1 MHINEKVVNM
11 GELSIRNFF
20 AKEKTNKIIIF
31 ILTFIF
37 IFSVLVTSIV
47 TKKYSLKEGDIAKV
61 DIKAPREVRDEVS
74 TAARIQQATDSV
86 PIQYNKKPEVKTEII
101 NKINSFF
108 SKLLQVKDAP
118 GEEKDKLQK
127 LKSNVEISLSDD
139 DYLTL
144 IRLSKEDLKT
154 VQDFSI
160 KTMADI
166 YDNNNISDNSQK
178 DNQEDIKKAQE
189 SIQLKVNGS
198 KIPKSLKDI
207 SASIGYALI
216 TPNFFYDKDKTEELK
231 KDAIKKV
238 VPVMIKKDQII
249 VKEGEPVAKYQI
261 EILKDLGLLNSN
273 YHFEWYIYIC
283 LSILILLIMFLQWFY
298 LYKYHNNVYSDT
310 NKLIMINILNCI
322 AILLARSLAVISPFL
337 IPLACIPMIFTLLVN
352 YKVSLAISALNCV
365 LISRAVEFSPEI
377 TILALV
383 NVVIGA
389 VILKKMQQRNDIL
402 YSSIYISI
410 MNVILTFS
418 VGFLLSNSVADVT
431 QKALLACI
439 GSILSGILTIGLLPF
454 FESTFDVITTIKLLE
469 ISNPNHPLLKR
480 LLMEAPGSYHHSILV
495 GNLAEIAA
503 EEVGGNPV
511 LARVASYYH
520 DVGKIKRP
528 YFFKENQLGSDNPH
542 DKITPNL
549 STLIITSHVK
559 DGVELA
565 KQYKIPKAV
574 RDIIEQH
581 HGTSLVKYFY
591 VTMKNSSEKPE
602 DVKEEDF
609 RYPGPVPE
617 TKEGAIIMLADA
629 VEAAVRS
636 ISEPTKGK
644 IEEMVN
650 KIIKNRLNE
659 GQLDNCNLTLKDI
672 NKIRKSFLK
681 VLTGIYHQRIEYPE
695 DKWANK

>member
-1 MHINEKVVNM
+1 MNEKVVNM

-37 IFSVLVTSIV
+37 IFSVLVTSTV

-61 DIKAPREVRDEVS
+61 DIKAPREVKDEVS
-74 TAARIQQATDSV
+74 TAARIQQAADSV
-86 PIQYNKKPEVKTEII
+86 PIQYNKKPEVKTEVI

-108 SKLLQVKDAP
+108 SKLLQIKDGT

-144 IRLSKEDLKT
+144 IRLNKDDLKT
-154 VQDFSI
+154 VQDFSV

-189 SIQLKVNGS
+189 SIQLKINGS

-207 SASIGYALI
+207 SDSIGYALI

-298 LYKYHNNVYSDT
+298 LYKYHNDIYSDT

-337 IPLACIPMIFTLLVN
+337 IPLACIPMIFTLLVD
-352 YKVSLAISALNCV
+352 YKVSLAISVLNCV
-365 LISRAVEFSPEI
+365 LISRAVEFNTEI

-418 VGFLLSNSVADVT
+418 VGFLLSNNGVDVT

-528 YFFKENQLGSDNPH
+528 YFFKENQLGNDNPH

-574 RDIIEQH
+574 TDIIEQH

-591 VTMKNSSEKPE
+591 VTMKNSSERPE

-695 DKWANK
+695 DKWTNK

>member
-1 MHINEKVVNM
+1 M
-11 GELSIRNFF
+11 GKLSIRNFF

-47 TKKYSLKEGDIAKV
+47 TKKYNLKEGDIAKV

-74 TAARIQQATDSV
+74 TATRIQQAADSV
-86 PIQYNKKPEVKTEII
+86 PIQYNKKPEVKTETI

-108 SKLLQVKDAP
+108 SKLLQVKDGS

-127 LKSNVEISLSDD
+127 LKTNVEISLSDD

-298 LYKYHNNVYSDT
+298 LYKYHNNVYGDT

-528 YFFKENQLGSDNPH
+528 YFFKENQLGNDNPH
-542 DKITPNL
+542 NKITPNL
-549 STLIITSHVK
+549 STLIIISHVK

-591 VTMKNSSEKPE
+591 VTMKNSSERPE